1 MEVGCCIEKRMCI
14 TTHDWLREIYNVF
27 YYFNFF
33 SFNLELINLNLIFF
47 KKKSM
52 KNITLIMVL
61 FCATQLVN
69 AQETIP
75 VSGGEATGAGGTVS
89 YTIGQLIYT
98 NPTTAAGSLNQGIQQ
113 SIEFVTLSNPE
124 LTALT
129 LKALTYPNPTTDFII
144 LALKDANLTGLS
156 YTMYDQLGRL
166 VNKGT
171 VATFETKIGMK
182 SLPIGVYILRVQQN
196 NKALKTFKIIK
207 N

>member
-1 MEVGCCIEKRMCI
+1 
-14 TTHDWLREIYNVF
+14 
-27 YYFNFF
+27 
-33 SFNLELINLNLIFF
+33 
-47 KKKSM
+47 M
-52 KNITLIMVL
+52 KNITLIIVL
-61 FCATQLVN
+61 FCAIQLVN
-69 AQETIP
+69 AQETIS
-75 VSGGEATGAGGTVS
+75 VSAVEATGSGGKVS
-89 YTIGQLIYT
+89 YTIGQLVYT

-124 LTALT
+124 LTAIT

-156 YTMYDQLGRL
+156 YTMYDLLGRF

-182 SLPIGVYILRVQQN
+182 SLPIGEYILRVQQN
-196 NKALKTFKIIK
+196 NQALKTFKIIK

>member
-1 MEVGCCIEKRMCI
+1 
-14 TTHDWLREIYNVF
+14 
-27 YYFNFF
+27 
-33 SFNLELINLNLIFF
+33 
-47 KKKSM
+47 
-52 KNITLIMVL
+52 MVL

-69 AQETIP
+69 AQETIS
-75 VSGGEATGAGGTVS
+75 VSAFEAIGSGGTVS
-89 YTIGQLIYT
+89 YTIGQLVYI

-124 LTALT
+124 LTAVT
-129 LKALTYPNPTTDFII
+129 LKAVTYPNPTTDFII
-144 LALKDANLTGLS
+144 LALTDADLRGVS
-156 YTMYDQLGRL
+156 YTMYDLLGRF

-171 VATFETKIGMK
+171 VTTFETKIGMK

>member
-1 MEVGCCIEKRMCI
+1 
-14 TTHDWLREIYNVF
+14 
-27 YYFNFF
+27 
-33 SFNLELINLNLIFF
+33 
-47 KKKSM
+47 M
-52 KNITLIMVL
+52 KNITLITAL

-75 VSGGEATGAGGTVS
+75 VSGGEATGAGGEVS
-89 YTIGQLIYT
+89 YTIGQLVYT

-124 LTALT
+124 LTAVT
-129 LKALTYPNPTTDFII
+129 LNAVTYPNPTRDFII
-144 LALKDANLTGLS
+144 LTLKGANLTGLS
-156 YTMYDQLGRL
+156 YVMVDLLGRL

-171 VATFETKIGMK
+171 VATFETKIEMK

-196 NKALKTFKIIK
+196 NQALKTFKIIK

>member
-1 MEVGCCIEKRMCI
+1 M
-14 TTHDWLREIYNVF
+14 
-27 YYFNFF
+27 
-33 SFNLELINLNLIFF
+33 
-47 KKKSM
+47 KK
-52 KNITLIMVL
+52 ITLIIVL

-69 AQETIP
+69 AQETIT

-98 NPTTAAGSLNQGIQQ
+98 NPTTAVGSLNQGIQQ

-124 LTALT
+124 LTAVT

-144 LALKDANLTGLS
+144 LSLKDANLTGLS
-156 YTMYDQLGRL
+156 YTMYDLLGRL

-182 SLPIGVYILRVQQN
+182 GLPIGVYILRVQQN
-196 NKALKTFKIIK
+196 NKKMKTFKIIK

>member
-1 MEVGCCIEKRMCI
+1 
-14 TTHDWLREIYNVF
+14 
-27 YYFNFF
+27 
-33 SFNLELINLNLIFF
+33 
-47 KKKSM
+47 M

-69 AQETIP
+69 AQETIS
-75 VSGGEATGAGGTVS
+75 VSAFEAIGSGGTVS
-89 YTIGQLIYT
+89 YTIGQLVYI

-124 LTALT
+124 LTAVT
-129 LKALTYPNPTTDFII
+129 LKAVTYPNPTTDFII
-144 LALKDANLTGLS
+144 LALTDADLRGVS
-156 YTMYDQLGRL
+156 YTMYDLLGRL